1 MPAGHSVSSGFGYRG
16 NIGVAGATSN
26 HRGIDIPCAQGSSV
40 LAAASGI
47 VTYVGY
53 MGTAGNAV
61 IIDHGNGYTTMY
73 YHLSSFAV
81 STGQSVTAGQ
91 TIAYSGNTGATSGP
105 HLHFAVRVN
114 GTYVNPLNYF

>member
-1 MPAGHSVSSGFGYRG
+1 
-16 NIGVAGATSN
+16 
-26 HRGIDIPCAQGSSV
+26 
-40 LAAASGI
+40 LAAASGV

-61 IIDHGNGYTTMY
+61 IVDNGNGVTTMY
-73 YHLSSFAV
+73 YHLSGFNV